1 MSMAPFF
8 FFPTLQPCK
17 DNLVLISGN
26 RGNLGAKTYLIFAG
40 AMLICLVVAYFQYPE
55 IKGRTAAELD
65 EMFGQGLPAR
75 AFKSKMIPSFD
86 STCACWLTLS
96 FFFRT
101 CMHWHPRRH
110 RYGLY

>member
-1 MSMAPFF
+1 MQDHP
-8 FFPTLQPCK
+8 
-17 DNLVLISGN
+17 VLTSNN
-26 RGNLGAKTYLIFAG
+26 RGNLGAKTYFIFAG

-75 AFKSKMIPSFD
+75 AFKSKIIQPFVG
-86 STCACWLTLS
+86 TYWLTFTFS
-96 FFFRT
+96 RT

-110 RYGLY
+110 